1 MSIFNSTIDYL
12 LHRRDPMEVEFARSL
27 SRLKSSSDLDQ
38 LSVISGDSGGVSKFV
53 HMEAESGMQ
62 MVSKNNYQKAA
73 TYMQLQEEGVKY
85 ANILYAEMAALALK
99 ATDPYIS
106 QTERDVLSS
115 QFNELREIALDLNHA
130 TFADN
135 YLFEE
140 RASTTDFVE
149 QAKWD
154 LDFKRIDDTILFD
167 GTSIVPKNLVVP
179 QNFVGEK
186 LYNSPY
192 TTAPSSDVKTGT
204 KSIFDEFGNE
214 REATYAEITR
224 DVIYNK
230 GNVVVHFN
238 PGNRGERLQILQ
250 GNPDGEHRILL
261 DTFEWKTRGE
271 AYNHN
276 FDTISFS
283 YSPDEEPD
291 PVLGFVKN
299 GNHVPYFLNGGHG
312 PLSAQ
317 KDSDNRGLWNANGR
331 NGANT
336 DGTAKNQLGY
346 DLWQNTA
353 YDWVEDES
361 ARYGLELK
369 EAILS
374 STEINP
380 ALRTPLDL
388 YKLSGAGNSGEDQ
401 NANFN
406 VGERNAMYQL
416 GGLQFIAKHPDAQTD
431 PPEWVDTENYRIGAG
446 VSHNGNIYRATTDNI
461 GVAPGTPGTGAD
473 WEQITDDFDFEF
485 ANDYKFTVEKSLDL
499 QDEQQAK
506 VNLGYWENGD
516 FKSQLVFEVKDTSGL
531 QGFESNKAILEFEEN
546 EYYIQQSD
554 REDKTWDE
562 FGENSGLNFSD
573 NELWLQEK
581 ATTAETETEESTT
594 PPTTT
599 ILTAGG
605 AKAAQVTI
613 GGVSAWVAMTD
624 SNREIRDDF
633 INPSTNILEAQSI
646 KGTVGNTYSIEVIDD
661 GPLGGSVS
669 GSGTNLTIALD
680 LLQNANDKAT
690 IISKV
695 GDIQRHS
702 TEVAIG
708 TTDAELYSEDSI
720 FTRFHKAG
728 DNAKAGDAVVS
739 ASRYTGALGNG
750 AEYEIVWGADYIDD
764 PSLTDDDK
772 AEAREK
778 AIKAAR
784 TPTRTFENWGSENP
798 KVTLTYTYSKK
809 DYEDEDIDPIFT
821 NRIFSGLN
829 IESPTT
835 GTASGGTSQI
845 YMHSQGHIAEK
856 INEHFKNNRNDS
868 PFRNATAAKDQ
879 PFKLDT
885 GETQTASGG
894 VDEVLIKY
902 EEETI
907 KAGQD
912 EYIGKFSTSRLLTQ
926 EKGSVDKHDPGD
938 DHFDGYTLEH
948 IKKAFEKETSNI
960 FVDKSNPSNRTDL
973 LDKRGGSG
981 VFSNPTG
988 TQVTGKLGE
997 YSAYS
1002 TKLTGESEATVHII
1016 DNNLAG
1022 NDHEGL
1028 NAWMGRDEE
1037 TATYE
1042 ENVID
1047 KEITIKVKYDNTDP
1061 RDIADA
1067 YIAYIN
1073 RFTLDEAESRTDLS
1087 AFMAPV
1093 VLNNAQKITPGV
1105 YQGDDVEDTIG
1116 RNSVT
1121 DYESDGSSADWVR
1134 NQEKNKFETEKSS
1147 EHIAMSNNLTVRV
1160 YQGERE
1166 MGTDSGRPEDEEDSF
1181 QVRLFYTPPDEE
1193 ELETVG
1199 RESDL
1204 NVPIYALGLG
1214 LLRDD
1219 TKAEFDIGDLH
1230 MEAESRGEYTLYIKT
1245 KSADGFRD
1253 YSYNYNMYLDIDS
1266 FGRSLGDISSIIDA
1280 STGNEDPDN
1289 DTSQG
1294 RFTASGEGNLEI
1306 EKIFWEAGNLRL
1318 NGTVNDPSDPTNA
1331 DYSFAI
1337 KSSVVNPDKNHLD
1350 VELVGDTLTVY
1361 VNNAT
1366 STTVSSIGTAITN
1379 FSGSVDNTSGITF
1392 TTSGNGNLGL
1402 SGSASGDFY
1411 EDGATAMFTST
1422 TGYHGEPLS
1431 IADAESAQ
1439 RAFENMAREISDLGG
1454 QVDQLAQNMSKINMS
1469 DDHVSR
1475 QLAIRKD
1482 MGSELSD
1489 EVLQS
1494 ETLKIQQFEILRD
1507 YHISLLHKVMRVNE
1521 DMVRMLVLK

>member
-1 MSIFNSTIDYL
+1 MTIFNSTIDYL
-12 LHRRDPMEVEFARSL
+12 LHRRDPMENEFTRSL
-27 SRLKSSSDLDQ
+27 SKLKASGDLDQ
-38 LSVISGDSGGVSKFV
+38 LSVISGNAGGVSKYV
-53 HMEAESGMQ
+53 HMEAENGLQ

-106 QTERDVLSS
+106 QSERDALSS
-115 QFNELREIALDLNHA
+115 QFAELREIALDLNHSS
-130 TFADN
+130 FADN

-140 RASTTDFVE
+140 RASTTDFAE

-167 GTSIVPKNLVVP
+167 GTANVP

-192 TTAPSSDVKTGT
+192 TKAPSSDVKTGT
-204 KSIFDEFGNE
+204 KTIIDENGNE
-214 REATYAEITR
+214 RVATYAEITR

-230 GNVVVHFN
+230 GDVVVDFN

-250 GNPDGEHRILL
+250 GNPDGEHRVLL

-283 YSPDEEPD
+283 YSPDEEPI
-291 PVLGFVKN
+291 PVVGSRN
-299 GNHVPYFLNGGHG
+299 YGDHVPYFLNGGHG

-317 KDSDNRGLWNANGR
+317 KDSDIRSLWNANGR

-336 DGTAKNQLGY
+336 DGTAKNQYGY
-346 DLWQNTA
+346 DLWQNNA

-361 ARYGLELK
+361 ARYGLGLK
-369 EAILS
+369 EAVIS

-380 ALRTPLDL
+380 VLRTPLDL
-388 YKLSGAGNSGEDQ
+388 YKLTGAGKAGGDQ

-406 VGERNAMYQL
+406 VGERNAMYEL
-416 GGLQFIAKHPDAQTD
+416 GGLQFIAKHPHAQAD
-431 PPEWVDTENYRIGAG
+431 PPDWDKDENYRIGAG

-461 GVAPGTPGTGAD
+461 GNEPGTSAD
-473 WEQITDDFDFEF
+473 WEQITDPFDFEF
-485 ANDYKFTVEKSLDL
+485 ANDYKFTVVKSADL

-516 FKSQLVFEVKDTSGL
+516 FKSQLVFEVKNRTGL
-531 QGFESNKAILEFEEN
+531 QGFDSNKAILEFEEN
-546 EYYIQQSD
+546 EYYIQQSE
-554 REDKTWDE
+554 REDKTWDD
-562 FGENSGLNFSD
+562 FGQNVSLLDSD
-573 NELWLQEK
+573 NELWLQDS
-581 ATTAETETEESTT
+581 AITAKLDSDTNEVLS
-594 PPTTT
+594 
-599 ILTAGG
+599 AGG
-605 AKAAQVTI
+605 AKAAQITI
-613 GGVSAWVAMTD
+613 DGVSAWVAMTAND
-624 SNREIRDDF
+624 QKIRPEF
-633 INPSTNILEAQSI
+633 IGSDQSI
-646 KGTVGNTYSIEVIDD
+646 YGAVGFAYAIEVVDTNS
-661 GPLGGSVS
+661 LGAVVS
-669 GSGTNLTIALD
+669 HSGNGLTIELD
-680 LLQNANDKAT
+680 LLQDANDKAT

-695 GDIQRHS
+695 KEINTRGLHS
-702 TEVAIG
+702 TEDPIS
-708 TTDAELYSEDSI
+708 TDDNHLYSTGSV
-720 FTRFHKAG
+720 FSQFHKAG
-728 DNAKAGDAVVS
+728 HNAQAGDAEVIHVNYS
-739 ASRYTGALGNG
+739 GAFGNG
-750 AEYEIVWGADYIDD
+750 ASFVINEGAFLDVTDT
-764 PSLTDDDK
+764 SLTQDDRD
-772 AEAREK
+772 ARIALVENAK
-778 AIKAAR
+778 SPDIIYSGLGG
-784 TPTRTFENWGSENP
+784 TNPT
-798 KVTLTYTYSKK
+798 VTLNFTYDFATYDSAGVTP
-809 DYEDEDIDPIFT
+809 DFANDLFA
-821 NRIFSGLN
+821 GL
-829 IESPTT
+829 EKVLTGSPMS
-835 GTASGGTSQI
+835 GTASGGKSQI
-845 YMHSQGHIAEK
+845 YMHSKGHIAEK
-856 INEHFKNNRNDS
+856 INEHFENNRNDS
-868 PFRNATAAKDQ
+868 PFRNATAERNTPGQ
-879 PFKLDT
+879 PLPFALDN
-885 GETQTASGG
+885 GETKTAAGG

-907 KAGQD
+907 NEGQD

-926 EKGSVDKHDPGD
+926 DTGSVGSHDTGD
-938 DHFDGYTLEH
+938 PHFGGYTLQH
-948 IKKAFEKETSNI
+948 VKAAFEQETSNI
-960 FVDKSNPSNRTDL
+960 FENAEFSVSNPSNATDL

-981 VFSNPTG
+981 VFLNPTG
-988 TQVTGKLGE
+988 TQITEKLGQ

-1002 TKLTGESEATVHII
+1002 TKLEGENEASVHII

-1022 NDHEGL
+1022 DAHEGL
-1028 NAWMGRDEE
+1028 NAWMGRDQEE
-1037 TATYE
+1037 ATYE

-1047 KEITIKVKYDNTDP
+1047 KTIEIKVREDNTDP

-1093 VLNNAQKITPGV
+1093 VLNNDQITPGV

-1116 RNSVT
+1116 SNSVS
-1121 DYESDGSSADWVR
+1121 DYESDGSSANWDR
-1134 NQEKNKFETEKSS
+1134 DEEEDKFETEKSS
-1147 EHIAMSNNLTVRV
+1147 DYIAMSNNLTVRV

-1166 MGTDSGRPEDEEDSF
+1166 MGTASGRPEDEEDSF

-1193 ELETVG
+1193 DLETVG

-1219 TKAEFDIGDLH
+1219 TKAEFDIGGLQ

-1266 FGRSLGDISSIIDA
+1266 FDRSASDISSIIEA
-1280 STGNEDPDN
+1280 SYGNEDPNN

-1294 RFTASGEGNLEI
+1294 RFTASGDGNLEI
-1306 EKIFWEAGNLRL
+1306 ENIFWKAGRL
-1318 NGTVNDPSDPTNA
+1318 TVNGEVNDPSAPTNA

-1337 KSSVVNPDKNHLD
+1337 KSSVVNADKNHL
-1350 VELVGDTLTVY
+1350 EVGLDTSSKTLTVY
-1361 VNNAT
+1361 VNHANSTDVSDISNAIN
-1366 STTVSSIGTAITN
+1366 SFNISA
-1379 FSGSVDNTSGITF
+1379 DNTSGITF
-1392 TTSGNGNLGL
+1392 TASGSGNLGL
-1402 SGSASGDFY
+1402 SNSASGDFY
-1411 EDGATAMFTST
+1411 EDGATAVFTST
-1422 TGYHGEPLS
+1422 IGHHGETLS
-1431 IADAESAQ
+1431 LTDPESAQ
-1439 RAFENMAREISDLGG
+1439 RAFENMAREISELGD
-1454 QVDQLAQNMSKINMS
+1454 QVDTLAQNMSKINMS

-1482 MGSELSD
+1482 MGSEYSD